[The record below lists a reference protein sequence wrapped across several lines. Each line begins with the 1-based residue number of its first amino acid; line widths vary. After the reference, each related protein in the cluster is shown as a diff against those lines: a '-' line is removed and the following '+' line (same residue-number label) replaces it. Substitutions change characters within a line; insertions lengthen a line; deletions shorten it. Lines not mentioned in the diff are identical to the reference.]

1 MPADNGR
8 FGASGGVGSS
18 ESEQVTSLFAL
29 VQTAVNPPPV
39 AKPLGR
45 CVQAEMYIKKRSNAE
60 NPTKSK
66 QINNIKDETYFFI
79 YCNIVTCSNY
89 FWAD

>member
-1 MPADNGR
+1 MTNYLEFEKTPSFNGR

-18 ESEQVTSLFAL
+18 ESEQVTSSFAL

-45 CVQAEMYIKKRSNAE
+45 CMQALRLIA
-60 NPTKSK
+60 
-66 QINNIKDETYFFI
+66 
-79 YCNIVTCSNY
+79 
-89 FWAD
+89 